1 MTNYSDQWA
10 TNEAGEKF
18 VFTVEMQR
26 RLAAAGLPVEP
37 ASISELK
44 AAHAPPPAPTR
55 EQREARREEK
65 RNDRREYQAESFER
79 TEEIE
84 VDEATGKLI
93 GRLIMFNPRKGFGFI
108 ARGLDDKIYFHEK
121 KTLDD
126 PRYMS
131 EGQKVL
137 YEVNEYRGKEEAIE
151 VEEYEEFD

>member
-10 TNEAGEKF
+10 TDENGERF
-18 VFTVEMQR
+18 IFTVEMQR
-26 RLAAAGLPVEP
+26 RLEEAGMPVEP
-37 ASISELK
+37 ASIVEFK
-44 AAHAPPPAPTR
+44 AQHAPKSAPTR
-55 EQREARREEK
+55 EQKAERKQERRQE
-65 RNDRREYQAESFER
+65 RQESFER